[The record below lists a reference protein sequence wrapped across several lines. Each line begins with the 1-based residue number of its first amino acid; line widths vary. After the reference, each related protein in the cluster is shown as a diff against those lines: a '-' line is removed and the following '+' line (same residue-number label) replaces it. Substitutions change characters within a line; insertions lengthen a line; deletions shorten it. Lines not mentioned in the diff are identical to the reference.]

1 MKCLNGDL
9 NQMYTQMDFLRGRG
23 ISVTVKGGIT
33 MVKSED
39 YEYCIMEIY
48 ANGII
53 GWWNYKDDL
62 VSFGICT
69 GEQFTERLTQ
79 RVERNKEG

>member
-23 ISVTVKGGIT
+23 TSVTVKGGIP

-39 YEYCIMEIY
+39 YESSIRAIY
-48 ANGII
+48 ENDIS
-53 GWWNYKDDL
+53 GWWNYGGEL
-62 VSFGICT
+62 ISHVVCT
-69 GEQFTERLTQ
+69 KEEFTKRL
-79 RVERNKEG
+79 